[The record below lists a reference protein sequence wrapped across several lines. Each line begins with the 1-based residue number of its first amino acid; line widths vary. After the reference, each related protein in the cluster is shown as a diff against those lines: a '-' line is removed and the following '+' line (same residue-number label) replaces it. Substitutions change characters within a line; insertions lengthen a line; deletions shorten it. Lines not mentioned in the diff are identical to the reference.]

1 MAEERVTETNEPR
14 AGHTHTTVI
23 EERRGGGGGLLIG
36 IAVLILV
43 VVGAYFLLNQSKNDN
58 LQTQAIT
65 GAAKSVSD
73 TAEKAGDAVDPGSKN

>member
-1 MAEERVTETNEPR
+1 MDRLEVVLVAVQH
-14 AGHTHTTVI
+14 GV
-23 EERRGGGGGLLIG
+23 RRSGGGGLLIG

-43 VVGAYFLLNQSKNDN
+43 IVGAYFLLNQSKNDD

-73 TAEKAGDAVDPGSKN
+73 TADKAGDAIDQGSKE